1 MIKRY
6 KWQLIVSSIIILLP
20 ILAGLLIWNFLPDQI
35 VTHWNFSGEPDGLS
49 GKGFTVFVLPM
60 ILFVAHWV
68 CVIFTSIDPKN
79 KEQNKKVSSMVLWI
93 MPIISLLMCSLTY
106 AIALGYEVNIGVI
119 VRILLGF
126 MFLIIGNYMPKCKQ
140 NYTIGVK
147 VKWTLCNE
155 ENWNK
160 THRFSGRLWVVGGVF
175 LLATLFIPLESF
187 SYIFLPLIFAM
198 AFLPMIYS
206 YIYYR
211 KQLKA
216 GKVNAKDMELSTS
229 EKKTSKKAAAIGILI
244 FVMAMVFLFTGKFE
258 VTFEEESFT
267 IDALYWDDVT
277 VVYADIDQVEY
288 REMDDPKAS
297 SSRTFGYGSFN
308 LLMGTFKNSEFGS
321 YTRYTYTACD
331 SCIVI
336 TIEDRVLVLNGKDEE
351 QTKEMYDKLISR
363 VSKKGN
369 VHYGR

>member
-60 ILFVAHWV
+60 ILFVAHWI
-68 CVIFTSIDPKN
+68 CVIGTSLDPKN
-79 KEQNKKVSSMVLWI
+79 KEQNKKISSMMFWI
-93 MPIISLLMCSLTY
+93 IPIISLLMCGLTY
-106 AIALGYEVNIGVI
+106 TIALGYEVNIGVM
-119 VRILLGF
+119 VRILLGL

-140 NYTIGVK
+140 NHTIGIK
-147 VKWTLCNE
+147 VKWSLRNE

-160 THRFSGRLWVVGGVF
+160 THRFAGRLWVVGGLF

-187 SYIFLPLIFAM
+187 AYIFFPLIFVM

-206 YIYYR
+206 YNYFK

-216 GKVNAKDMELSTS
+216 GKVSAEDMELSPS
-229 EKKTSKKAAAIGILI
+229 EKKTSKKSAAIGILI
-244 FVMAMVFLFTGKFE
+244 FAMAMLFLFTGKFE
-258 VTFEEESFT
+258 VTFGEESFT

-277 VVYADIDQVEY
+277 VRYTDIVQVEY
-288 REMDDPKAS
+288 READDPRAS

-321 YTRYTYTACD
+321 YTRYTYTSCD

-336 TIEDRVLVLNGKDEE
+336 TVDDRVLVLNGKDEGK
-351 QTKEMYDKLISR
+351 TKEMHDKLISR
-363 VSKKGN
+363 VSK
-369 VHYGR
+369 

>member
-1 MIKRY
+1 MIK
-6 KWQLIVSSIIILLP
+6 KQKTQLIISSIIILLP
-20 ILAGLLIWNFLPDQI
+20 ILIGFIIWNFLPEQI
-35 VTHWNFSGEPDGLS
+35 ATHWNFSGEADGWS
-49 GKGFTVFVLPM
+49 GKGFTVFGLPM

-79 KEQNKKVSSMVLWI
+79 KEQSKKVSSMVLWI

-140 NYTIGVK
+140 NHTIGVK

-175 LLATLFIPLESF
+175 LLATVFIPLEGF
-187 SYIFLPLIFAM
+187 VYIFFPLILVM

-206 YIYYR
+206 YAYYK
-211 KQLKA
+211 KQLNA
-216 GKVNAKDMELSTS
+216 GTVTAEGMESTPA
-229 EKKTSKKAAAIGILI
+229 EKKTSKKSIVIGIII
-244 FVMAMVFLFTGKFE
+244 FVLAMVFLFTGKYD
-258 VTFEEESFT
+258 VSFEEEAMI
-267 IDALYWDDVT
+267 IDATYWDDAAVK
-277 VVYADIDQVEY
+277 YSDIDSVEY
-288 REMDDPKAS
+288 REKDDPKAS
-297 SSRTFGYGSFN
+297 TSRTFGYGSFN
-308 LLMGTFKNSEFGS
+308 LLMGTFNNGEFGS

-331 SCIVI
+331 SCIVL
-336 TIEDRVLVLNGKDEE
+336 TVDDKVLVFNGKDEE
-351 QTKEMYDKLISR
+351 LTKGMYEELLQK
-363 VSKKGN
+363 VNK
-369 VHYGR
+369 